1 MTLRRGR
8 DGVDSGG
15 RRPDSE
21 ESPVGSTVAL
31 VRCETYNDD
40 AVYAAV
46 GRGLELLGGVER
58 FVTGGESLLLKPNL
72 LVASAPGASVTTH
85 PSVFAAAAR
94 HLAEAGATLSYG
106 DSPAV
111 GRPEGA
117 AKRAG
122 LVDVATELG
131 IPFADFTNGRDFSAP
146 EGRLVKRWFIA
157 EGVLAADGIVSLPKM
172 KTHALTRMTGAV
184 KNQFGCIPG
193 ARKGE
198 FHARMP
204 DIRTFAQMLV
214 DLCGALAPRLY
225 VMDGIVAMEGN
236 GPRGGDPR
244 PVGVILLSDDPVALD
259 ATACRLMGLDPALV
273 ETVTLGQESGLGVW
287 DEVTVL
293 GDPLEENVAGEFV
306 ANRRR
311 GSTTGPANGTA
322 AWLAR
327 TFIVPRPF
335 IVAAR
340 CTSCGTCVRVCPV
353 DPKAVDWTH
362 DADGH
367 RSQPPVH
374 DYQRCIRC
382 YCCQEMCPE
391 RAIEVSVPLLGR
403 VIHR

>member
-1 MTLRRGR
+1 MA
-8 DGVDSGG
+8 SGPG
-15 RRPDSE
+15 RRDSHSPALTRE

-31 VRCETYNDD
+31 VRCQTYEDD
-40 AVYAAV
+40 AVHAAV
-46 GRGLELLGGVER
+46 GRGLELLGGASR
-58 FVTGGESLLLKPNL
+58 FVSEGERILLKPNL

-85 PSVFAAAAR
+85 PAVFAAVAR
-94 HLAEAGATLSYG
+94 HLAGAGAVLSYG

-122 LVDVATELG
+122 LAEAAARLS
-131 IPFADFTNGRDFSAP
+131 IPFADFSSGRDVSAP
-146 EGRLVKRWFIA
+146 SGRVVKRWRIA
-157 EGVLAADGIVSLPKM
+157 EGVLAADGLVSLPKM

-193 ARKGE
+193 PLKGE

-214 DLCGALAPRLY
+214 DLCAALAPRLY

-244 PVGVILLSDDPVALD
+244 HVGVLLLSDDPVALD
-259 ATACRLMGLDPALV
+259 ATASRLMGLDPARV
-273 ETVTLGQESGLGVW
+273 ETITLGQESGLGMW
-287 DEVTVL
+287 EDVTIL
-293 GDPLEENVAGEFV
+293 GDRLEESVAADFV
-306 ANRRR
+306 ANRRA
-311 GSTTGPANGTA
+311 GSTTGPASGVA

-327 TFIVPRPF
+327 ALIVPRPF
-335 IVAAR
+335 IVPAR
-340 CTSCGTCVRVCPV
+340 CTRCGTCVEVCPV
-353 DPKAVDWTH
+353 DPKAVQWVESGREGRR
-362 DADGH
+362 A
-367 RSQPPVH
+367 QPPAH

-403 VIHR
+403 IIHR

>member
-1 MTLRRGR
+1 VSRRLDSADTGR
-8 DGVDSGG
+8 
-15 RRPDSE
+15 E
-21 ESPVGSTVAL
+21 ELNVASTVAL
-31 VRCETYNDD
+31 VRCETYDED
-40 AVYAAV
+40 AVHAAV
-46 GRGLELLGGVER
+46 GRGLELLGGAGR
-58 FVTGGESLLLKPNL
+58 FVSPDERVLLKPNL
-72 LVASAPGASVTTH
+72 LVGSSPTASVTTH
-85 PSVFAAAAR
+85 PAVFAAVAR
-94 HLAEAGATLSYG
+94 HLAAAGAELSYG

-117 AKRAG
+117 ARRSG
-122 LVDVATELG
+122 LAEVAEELG
-131 IPFADFTNGRDFSAP
+131 IPFADFSNGREVSAP
-146 EGRLVKRWFIA
+146 EGRVVKRWFLA
-157 EGVLAADGIVSLPKM
+157 EGVLAADGVVSLPKM

-193 ARKGE
+193 VSKAE

-204 DIRTFAQMLV
+204 DIRRFAQMLV
-214 DLCGALAPRLY
+214 DLCAAIGPRLY

-244 PVGVILLSDDPVALD
+244 PVGVVLLSEDPVALD

-287 DEVTVL
+287 DDVMVL
-293 GDPLEENVAGEFV
+293 GDSLEESVAEEFV

-327 TFIVPRPF
+327 TFVVPRPF
-335 IVAAR
+335 IVASR

-353 DPKAVDWTH
+353 DPKAVDWAQ
-362 DADGH
+362 DRDGR

>member
-1 MTLRRGR
+1 
-8 DGVDSGG
+8 V
-15 RRPDSE
+15 
-21 ESPVGSTVAL
+21 
-31 VRCETYNDD
+31 
-40 AVYAAV
+40 
-46 GRGLELLGGVER
+46 
-58 FVTGGESLLLKPNL
+58 LLKPNL
-72 LVASAPGASVTTH
+72 LVGSSPTASVTTH
-85 PSVFAAAAR
+85 PAVFAAVAR
-94 HLAEAGATLSYG
+94 HLAAAGADLSYG

-117 AKRAG
+117 ARRSG
-122 LVDVATELG
+122 LAEVADRLG
-131 IPFADFTNGRDFSAP
+131 IPFADFSNGREVSAP
-146 EGRLVKRWFIA
+146 EGRVVKRWLLA
-157 EGVLAADGIVSLPKM
+157 EGVLAADGVVSLPKM

-193 ARKGE
+193 VSKAE

-204 DIRTFAQMLV
+204 DIRRFAQMLV
-214 DLCGALAPRLY
+214 DLCAAIGPRLY

-244 PVGVILLSDDPVALD
+244 PVGVVLLSDDPVALD

-293 GDPLEENVAGEFV
+293 GDPLEESVAEEFV

-327 TFIVPRPF
+327 TFVVPRPF
-335 IVAAR
+335 IVASR
-340 CTSCGTCVRVCPV
+340 CTSCGTCVRACPV
-353 DPKAVDWTH
+353 DPKAVDW
-362 DADGH
+362 AQDGDGR

>member
-1 MTLRRGR
+1 M
-8 DGVDSGG
+8 
-15 RRPDSE
+15 
-21 ESPVGSTVAL
+21 GSTVAL
-31 VRCETYNDD
+31 VRCETYDED

-46 GRGLELLGGVER
+46 GRGLGLLGGPGR
-58 FVTGGESLLLKPNL
+58 FVAGGENLLLKPNL
-72 LVASAPGASVTTH
+72 LVGSAPGASVTTH

-94 HLAEAGATLSYG
+94 HLAEAGAALSYG

-122 LVDVATELG
+122 LVDVASELG
-131 IPFADFTNGRDFSAP
+131 IPFADFTNGREFSAP
-146 EGRLVKRWFIA
+146 EGRVVKRWFIA

-214 DLCGALAPRLY
+214 DLCAALAPRLY

-236 GPRGGDPR
+236 GPRGGDSR
-244 PVGVILLSDDPVALD
+244 PIGVLLLSDDPVALD

-273 ETVTLGQESGLGVW
+273 ETVTLGEESGLGRW
-287 DEVTVL
+287 TDVTLL
-293 GDPLEENVAGEFV
+293 GDPLEASVAEDFV
-306 ANRRR
+306 ANRRAA
-311 GSTTGPANGTA
+311 STTGPANGVA

-327 TFIVPRPF
+327 ALVVPRPY

-340 CTSCGTCVRVCPV
+340 CTRCGTCVDVCPV
-353 DPKAVDWTH
+353 DPKAVQWVGSPEE
-362 DADGH
+362 GH
-367 RSQPPVH
+367 RSRPPAH

-391 RAIEVSVPLLGR
+391 RAMEVSVPLLGR

>member
-1 MTLRRGR
+1 MA
-8 DGVDSGG
+8 
-15 RRPDSE
+15 
-21 ESPVGSTVAL
+21 STVAL
-31 VRCETYNDD
+31 VRCETYDED
-40 AVYAAV
+40 AVHAAV
-46 GRGLELLGGVER
+46 GRGLDLLGGAGR
-58 FVTGGESLLLKPNL
+58 FVSPDERVLLKPNL
-72 LVASAPGASVTTH
+72 LVGSSPTASVTTH
-85 PSVFAAAAR
+85 PAVFAAVAR
-94 HLAEAGATLSYG
+94 HLAAAGADLSYG

-117 AKRAG
+117 ARRSG
-122 LVDVATELG
+122 LAEVADRLG
-131 IPFADFTNGRDFSAP
+131 IPFADFSNGREVSAP
-146 EGRLVKRWFIA
+146 EGRVVKRWLLA
-157 EGVLAADGIVSLPKM
+157 EGVLAADGVVSLPKM

-193 ARKGE
+193 VSKAE

-204 DIRTFAQMLV
+204 DIRRFAQMLV
-214 DLCGALAPRLY
+214 DLCAAIGPRLY

-244 PVGVILLSDDPVALD
+244 PVGVVLLSDDPVALD

-293 GDPLEENVAGEFV
+293 GDPLEESVAEEFV

-327 TFIVPRPF
+327 TFVVPRPF
-335 IVAAR
+335 IVASR
-340 CTSCGTCVRVCPV
+340 CTSCGTCVRACPV
-353 DPKAVDWTH
+353 DPKAVDW
-362 DADGH
+362 AQDGDGR

-403 VIHR
+403 IIHR